1 MNTHQL
7 VTIVALHLGWR
18 DPSFFHLNTSAS
30 MFTNRG
36 KKTISLKSLE
46 LEHNYAVTS
55 VTYGSPLSLNSEQL
69 SASSDK
75 PSQASCL
82 KRTPAWNWLL
92 RKQSCTLGL
101 AGERKKRKK
110 KKEEKKLS
118 IHLFIFVFWK
128 TEEKHFAT
136 CPVPQEQVGSIE
148 SRWPH
153 YRTWWQN
160 SDIWWQ
166 RDKAAGRMHWPC

>member
-1 MNTHQL
+1 
-7 VTIVALHLGWR
+7 
-18 DPSFFHLNTSAS
+18 

-110 KKEEKKLS
+110 KKRGEKTQHS
-118 IHLFIFVFWK
+118 FIYLCVLKDRRK
-128 TEEKHFAT
+128 TFCYLPSASGASGQYRK
-136 CPVPQEQVGSIE
+136 QVT
-148 SRWPH
+148 PL
-153 YRTWWQN
+153 QN
-160 SDIWWQ
+160 VVTKQ
-166 RDKAAGRMHWPC
+166 

>member
-30 MFTNRG
+30 VFTNRG

-46 LEHNYAVTS
+46 LEHSYAVTS

-75 PSQASCL
+75 SSQASCL
-82 KRTPAWNWLL
+82 RRTPAWNWLL

-110 KKEEKKLS
+110 QRGEKPQHSLSFCFERRKKNVLLPAQRLRSKWAVSKAGDPLQNVVTKQW
-118 IHLFIFVFWK
+118 HLVAK
-128 TEEKHFAT
+128 
-136 CPVPQEQVGSIE
+136 
-148 SRWPH
+148 R
-153 YRTWWQN
+153 
-160 SDIWWQ
+160 
-166 RDKAAGRMHWPC
+166 

>member
-18 DPSFFHLNTSAS
+18 DPSIFHLNTSAS
-30 MFTNRG
+30 VFTNRG

-46 LEHNYAVTS
+46 LKHSYAVTS

-82 KRTPAWNWLL
+82 RRTPAWNWLL

-110 KKEEKKLS
+110 QRGEKPQHSFIYLS
-118 IHLFIFVFWK
+118 VLKDGRKTFCYLPSASGASGQYRKQVTPLQNVVTKQWHLVAK
-128 TEEKHFAT
+128 
-136 CPVPQEQVGSIE
+136 
-148 SRWPH
+148 R
-153 YRTWWQN
+153 
-160 SDIWWQ
+160 
-166 RDKAAGRMHWPC
+166 